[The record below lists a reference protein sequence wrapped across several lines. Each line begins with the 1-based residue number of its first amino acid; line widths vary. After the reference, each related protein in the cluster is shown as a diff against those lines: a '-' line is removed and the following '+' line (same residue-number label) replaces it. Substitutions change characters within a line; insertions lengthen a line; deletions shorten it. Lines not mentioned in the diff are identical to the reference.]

1 MTAPR
6 KPRKRRPAAP
16 SDVVVGYLR
25 VSTDEQAVSGLGLEA
40 QRATIEA
47 RAAAEGWTVISWF
60 ADEGVS
66 GTVAPVERPGLS
78 DALDAVSEGQA
89 SRLVASH
96 LSRIG
101 RSAARV
107 LDLDTL
113 AAAEGWGLVMCD
125 LQIDTA
131 TAAGRFMLGN
141 MAAAAEYERNLVSE
155 RTRAALAVKRAQ
167 GVRLGRP
174 SILDRETVARIVTER
189 DEGKTWQAVADGLMA
204 DGIATAQGG
213 ARWYP
218 ASVRKVYTGQDAAA
232 LRASSAPST
241 SAVTW
246 TAGQVGAMLG
256 PELPFAHEVG

>member
-16 SDVVVGYLR
+16 ADAVVGYLR

-47 RAAAEGWTVISWF
+47 RAASEGWSVVAWF
-60 ADEGVS
+60 TDEGVS
-66 GTVAPVERPGLS
+66 GTVSPLERPGLS
-78 DALDAVSEGQA
+78 TALDAVAEGKA

-107 LDLDTL
+107 LDLDAL

-125 LQIDTA
+125 IQIDTG

-155 RTRAALAVKRAQ
+155 RTKAALAVKRAQ

-174 SILDRETVARIVTER
+174 SKLERAVVARIVAER
-189 DEGKTWQAVADGLMA
+189 DAGSTWQAIADRLMA
-204 DGIATAQGG
+204 DEVATAQKG

-218 ASVRKVYTGQDAAA
+218 ASVRKVYVGQDAAKI
-232 LRASSAPST
+232 RAN
-241 SAVTW
+241 V
-246 TAGQVGAMLG
+246 
-256 PELPFAHEVG
+256 

>member
-6 KPRKRRPAAP
+6 KPRNRRPEAP

-25 VSTDEQAVSGLGLEA
+25 VSTDELAVSGLGLEA
-40 QRATIEA
+40 QRATIAA
-47 RAAAEGWTVISWF
+47 RAAAEGWTVTAWF
-60 ADEGVS
+60 IDEGVS
-66 GTVAPVERPGLS
+66 GTVVPVERPGLS
-78 DALDAVSEGQA
+78 AALDAVSEGQA

-107 LDLDTL
+107 LDLDAL

-174 SILDRETVARIVTER
+174 SMLPRVVVARIVAER
-189 DEGKTWQAVADGLMA
+189 EAGKTWQAVADGLMA

-218 ASVRKVYTGQDAAA
+218 ASVRKVYAGQDAVA
-232 LRASSAPST
+232 LRSSSSPST
-241 SAVTW
+241 
-246 TAGQVGAMLG
+246 TAAC
-256 PELPFAHEVG
+256 

>member
-6 KPRKRRPAAP
+6 KPRKRPPTAPADA
-16 SDVVVGYLR
+16 VVGYLR
-25 VSTDEQAVSGLGLEA
+25 VSTEEQAVSGLGLDA
-40 QRATIEA
+40 QRAIIEA
-47 RAAAEGWTVISWF
+47 RTAAEGWTVVAWF
-60 ADEGVS
+60 TDEGVS
-66 GTVAPVERPGLS
+66 GTVAPLDRPGLS
-78 DALDAVSEGQA
+78 AALDAVAEGHA

-96 LSRIG
+96 LSRVG

-107 LDLDTL
+107 LDLDAL

-174 SILDRETVARIVTER
+174 STLDRDVVARIVTER
-189 DEGKTWQAVADGLMA
+189 DAGTTWQAITEGLMA
-204 DGIATAQGG
+204 DGVATAQGG

-232 LRASSAPST
+232 IRAEA
-241 SAVTW
+241 
-246 TAGQVGAMLG
+246 
-256 PELPFAHEVG
+256 

>member
-16 SDVVVGYLR
+16 ADAVVGYLR
-25 VSTDEQAVSGLGLEA
+25 VSTEEQAVSGLGLEA
-40 QRATIEA
+40 QRATIAA
-47 RAAAEGWTVISWF
+47 RADAEGWTVVSWLT
-60 ADEGVS
+60 DEGVS
-66 GTVAPVERPGLS
+66 GAVAPVERPGLS
-78 DALDAVSEGQA
+78 AALDAVSEGQA

-174 SILDRETVARIVTER
+174 SILDRNVVARIVAER
-189 DEGKTWQAVADGLMA
+189 DAGRTWQWIADGLMA
-204 DGIATAQGG
+204 DDVPTAQGG

-218 ASVRKVYTGQDAAA
+218 ASVRKVYVGQDAAA
-232 LRASSAPST
+232 LRSSSWSTT
-241 SAVTW
+241 SAAT
-246 TAGQVGAMLG
+246 
-256 PELPFAHEVG
+256 

>member
-16 SDVVVGYLR
+16 ADAVVGYLR
-25 VSTDEQAVSGLGLEA
+25 VSTEEQAVSGLGLDA
-40 QRATIEA
+40 QRAAVEA
-47 RAAAEGWTVISWF
+47 RAAVEGWHVVAWF
-60 ADEGVS
+60 TDEGVS
-66 GTVAPVERPGLS
+66 GTVSPLERPGLAA
-78 DALDAVSEGQA
+78 ALDAVAEGKA

-107 LDLDTL
+107 LDLDAL

-125 LQIDTA
+125 IQIDTG

-155 RTRAALAVKRAQ
+155 RTKAALAVKRAQ

-174 SILDRETVARIVTER
+174 STLDRAVVARIVTER
-189 DEGKTWQAVADGLMA
+189 DAGSTWQAVADRLMA
-204 DGIATAQGG
+204 DEVATAQGG
-213 ARWYP
+213 ARWHP
-218 ASVRKVYTGQDAAA
+218 ASVRKVYIGQDAAQ
-232 LRASSAPST
+232 LRAA
-241 SAVTW
+241 AD
-246 TAGQVGAMLG
+246 AA
-256 PELPFAHEVG
+256 EV

>member
-16 SDVVVGYLR
+16 ADAVVGYLR

-40 QRATIEA
+40 QRAAIES
-47 RAAAEGWTVISWF
+47 RAALEGWNVVAWF
-60 ADEGVS
+60 TDEGVS
-66 GTVAPVERPGLS
+66 GTVVPVDRPGLAS
-78 DALDAVSEGQA
+78 ALDAVSEGRA

-101 RSAARV
+101 RTAARV
-107 LDLDTL
+107 LDLDAL

-125 LQIDTA
+125 LQIDTG

-141 MAAAAEYERNLVSE
+141 MASAAEYERNLVSE

-174 SILDRETVARIVTER
+174 STLPREVVARIVSER
-189 DEGKTWQAVADGLMA
+189 DAGKTWQAVAEGLMA
-204 DGIATAQGG
+204 DDVPTAHGGVRWQPAT
-213 ARWYP
+213 
-218 ASVRKVYTGQDAAA
+218 VRKVYVGQDAAA
-232 LRASSAPST
+232 IRA
-241 SAVTW
+241 AV
-246 TAGQVGAMLG
+246 
-256 PELPFAHEVG
+256 

>member
-6 KPRKRRPAAP
+6 KPRRRNVTRDESAAL
-16 SDVVVGYLR
+16 GYLR
-25 VSTDEQAVSGLGLEA
+25 VSTEEQAVSGLGLDA
-40 QRATIEA
+40 QRAAIEQ
-47 RAAAEGWTVISWF
+47 RAATEGWRIVGWF
-60 ADEGVS
+60 TDEGVS

-78 DALDAVSEGQA
+78 AALDAVSGGQA

-107 LDLDTL
+107 LDLDAL

-125 LQIDTA
+125 LQIDTG

-141 MAAAAEYERNLVSE
+141 MAAAAEYERNLVAE

-174 SILDRETVARIVTER
+174 STLPGEVVARIVAER
-189 DEGKTWQAVADGLMA
+189 DAGATWQAIADGLAA
-204 DGIATAQGG
+204 DAVPTAQGG
-213 ARWYP
+213 VRWYP
-218 ASVRKVYTGQDAAA
+218 ASVRKVYTGQDAADV
-232 LRASSAPST
+232 RASSSPGGPAAP
-241 SAVTW
+241 
-246 TAGQVGAMLG
+246 
-256 PELPFAHEVG
+256 

>member
-16 SDVVVGYLR
+16 ADAVVGYLR
-25 VSTDEQAVSGLGLEA
+25 VSTEEQAVSGLGLEA
-40 QRATIEA
+40 QRATIAA
-47 RAAAEGWTVISWF
+47 RADAEGWTVVSWLT
-60 ADEGVS
+60 DEGVS
-66 GTVAPVERPGLS
+66 GAVAPVERPGLS
-78 DALDAVSEGQA
+78 AALDAVSDGRA

-131 TAAGRFMLGN
+131 TAAGRFLLGN

-174 SILDRETVARIVTER
+174 SLLDQETVARIVSER
-189 DEGKTWQAVADGLMA
+189 DAGKTWQAVADGLMA
-204 DGIATAQGG
+204 DGVATAQGG
-213 ARWYP
+213 VRWHP
-218 ASVRKVYTGQDAAA
+218 ASVRKVYNGQDAAA
-232 LRASSAPST
+232 LRASSSPAT
-241 SAVTW
+241 SAAT
-246 TAGQVGAMLG
+246 
-256 PELPFAHEVG
+256 

>member
-16 SDVVVGYLR
+16 ADAVVGYLR
-25 VSTDEQAVSGLGLEA
+25 VSTEEQAVSGLGLEA
-40 QRATIEA
+40 QRATIET
-47 RAAAEGWTVISWF
+47 RAAAEGWTVVAWF
-60 ADEGVS
+60 TDEGVS
-66 GTVAPVERPGLS
+66 GTVSPLERPGLAA
-78 DALDAVSEGQA
+78 ALDAVAEGKA

-107 LDLDTL
+107 LDLDAL

-125 LQIDTA
+125 LQIDTG

-174 SILDRETVARIVTER
+174 SSLDRDVVARIVDER
-189 DEGKTWQAVADGLMA
+189 DAGSTWQAIADRLMVDA
-204 DGIATAQGG
+204 VATAHGG
-213 ARWYP
+213 VRWYP
-218 ASVRKVYTGQDAAA
+218 SSVRKVYVGQDAAA
-232 LRASSAPST
+232 IRSEA
-241 SAVTW
+241 
-246 TAGQVGAMLG
+246 
-256 PELPFAHEVG
+256 

>member
-1 MTAPR
+1 M
-6 KPRKRRPAAP
+6 
-16 SDVVVGYLR
+16 
-25 VSTDEQAVSGLGLEA
+25 
-40 QRATIEA
+40 
-47 RAAAEGWTVISWF
+47 
-60 ADEGVS
+60 
-66 GTVAPVERPGLS
+66 
-78 DALDAVSEGQA
+78 
-89 SRLVASH
+89 
-96 LSRIG
+96 G

-107 LDLDTL
+107 LDLDAL

-174 SILDRETVARIVTER
+174 STLDRDVVARIVTER
-189 DEGKTWQAVADGLMA
+189 DAGTTWQAITEGLMA
-204 DGIATAQGG
+204 DGVATAQGG

-232 LRASSAPST
+232 IRAEA
-241 SAVTW
+241 
-246 TAGQVGAMLG
+246 
-256 PELPFAHEVG
+256 

>member
-6 KPRKRRPAAP
+6 KPRKRHTVAPADA
-16 SDVVVGYLR
+16 VVGYLR
-25 VSTDEQAVSGLGLEA
+25 VSTEEQAISGLGIDA

-47 RAAAEGWTVISWF
+47 RAAAEGWTVDAWF
-60 ADEGVS
+60 TDEGVS
-66 GTVAPVERPGLS
+66 GTVAPLDRPGLS
-78 DALDAVSEGQA
+78 AALDAVAEGRA

-96 LSRIG
+96 LSRVG

-107 LDLDTL
+107 LDLDAL

-125 LQIDTA
+125 LQIDTG

-155 RTRAALAVKRAQ
+155 RTRSALAVKRAQ

-174 SILDRETVARIVTER
+174 STLDRETVARIVAER
-189 DEGKTWQAVADGLMA
+189 DSGSTWQAIADGLMA
-204 DGIATAQGG
+204 DEVPTARGG
-213 ARWYP
+213 VRWYP

-232 LRASSAPST
+232 IRA
-241 SAVTW
+241 
-246 TAGQVGAMLG
+246 
-256 PELPFAHEVG
+256 ELDANV

>member
-1 MTAPR
+1 M
-6 KPRKRRPAAP
+6 
-16 SDVVVGYLR
+16 VGYLR

-40 QRATIEA
+40 QRATIAA
-47 RAAAEGWTVISWF
+47 RAAAEGWTVIAWF

-78 DALDAVSEGQA
+78 AALDAVSDGQA

-174 SILDRETVARIVTER
+174 STLDREIVARIVSER
-189 DEGKTWQAVADGLMA
+189 DAGRTWQAIANGLMA
-204 DGIATAQGG
+204 DEVETAQGG
-213 ARWYP
+213 VRWYP
-218 ASVRKVYTGQDAAA
+218 ASVRKVYTGQDASAI
-232 LRASSAPST
+232 RARA
-241 SAVTW
+241 
-246 TAGQVGAMLG
+246 
-256 PELPFAHEVG
+256 

>member
-16 SDVVVGYLR
+16 ADAVIGYLR
-25 VSTDEQAVSGLGLEA
+25 VSTEEQAVSGLGLEA
-40 QRATIEA
+40 QRATIAA
-47 RAAAEGWTVISWF
+47 RADAEGWTVVSWLT
-60 ADEGVS
+60 DEGVS
-66 GTVAPVERPGLS
+66 GAVAPVERPGLS
-78 DALDAVSEGQA
+78 AALDAVSDGRA

-174 SILDRETVARIVTER
+174 STLDRETVARIVAER
-189 DEGKTWQAVADGLMA
+189 DAGKTWQAVADALMA
-204 DGIATAQGG
+204 DEIATAQGG
-213 ARWYP
+213 RRWYP

-232 LRASSAPST
+232 LRASSSPTT
-241 SAVTW
+241 SAAT
-246 TAGQVGAMLG
+246 
-256 PELPFAHEVG
+256 

>member
-16 SDVVVGYLR
+16 SDAVVGYLR

-40 QRATIEA
+40 QRATIAA
-47 RAAAEGWTVISWF
+47 RAAAEGWTVTAWF
-60 ADEGVS
+60 TDEGVS

-78 DALDAVSEGQA
+78 AALDAVSEGQA

-107 LDLDTL
+107 LDLDAL

-174 SILDRETVARIVTER
+174 STLPREVVARIVAER
-189 DEGKTWQAVADGLMA
+189 DAGATWQAIADGLEA
-204 DGIATAQGG
+204 DAVPTAQGG
-213 ARWYP
+213 VRWYP

-232 LRASSAPST
+232 VRASSPPNPSAAP
-241 SAVTW
+241 
-246 TAGQVGAMLG
+246 
-256 PELPFAHEVG
+256 

>member
-1 MTAPR
+1 M
-6 KPRKRRPAAP
+6 
-16 SDVVVGYLR
+16 VGYLR

-60 ADEGVS
+60 TDEGVS
-66 GTVAPVERPGLS
+66 GTVAPGERPGLS
-78 DALDAVSEGQA
+78 AALDAVSEGQA

-101 RSAARV
+101 RSGARV

-174 SILDRETVARIVTER
+174 PLVPDEVVARIVAER
-189 DEGKTWQAVADGLMA
+189 DAGATWQQIADSLMVDAVP
-204 DGIATAQGG
+204 TAQGG

-218 ASVRKVYTGQDAAA
+218 ASVRKVYLGQDAAT
-232 LRASSAPST
+232 LRASSLPGVAAPL
-241 SAVTW
+241 
-246 TAGQVGAMLG
+246 GACG
-256 PELPFAHEVG
+256 T

>member
-6 KPRKRRPAAP
+6 KPRKRRAAAP
-16 SDVVVGYLR
+16 ADVVVGYLR
-25 VSTDEQAVSGLGLEA
+25 VSTEEQAVSGLGLEA

-47 RAAAEGWTVISWF
+47 RAAAEGWTVVAWF
-60 ADEGVS
+60 TDEGLS
-66 GTVAPVERPGLS
+66 GTVAPLDRPGLAA
-78 DALDAVSEGQA
+78 ALDVVADGQA

-107 LDLDTL
+107 LDLDAL

-125 LQIDTA
+125 LQIDTG

-174 SILDRETVARIVTER
+174 SSLDRDVVARIVAER
-189 DEGKTWQAVADGLMA
+189 DAGRTWQAIADGLEA
-204 DGIATAQGG
+204 DAVPTARGG
-213 ARWYP
+213 VRWYP
-218 ASVRKVYTGQDAAA
+218 ASVRKVYVGQDAAA
-232 LRASSAPST
+232 IRAE
-241 SAVTW
+241 AVR
-246 TAGQVGAMLG
+246 
-256 PELPFAHEVG
+256 